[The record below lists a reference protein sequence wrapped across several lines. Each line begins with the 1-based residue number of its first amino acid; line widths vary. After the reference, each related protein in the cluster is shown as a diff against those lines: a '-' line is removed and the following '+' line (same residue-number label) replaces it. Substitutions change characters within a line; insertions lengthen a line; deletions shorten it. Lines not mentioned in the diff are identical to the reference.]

1 MIQYFC
7 RSSVNTVDFIF
18 LLCLPCVSVH
28 IYRLQLDVPVFLLY
42 LYTVVPGFVMT
53 LSVILRA
60 QWDGKDVTAA
70 LLVHFYILTLK
81 QQDWRLWWHE
91 CLVDS
96 LPRKVDAPSQ
106 GIAATS
112 ISAFAKSRYWY
123 LALKWFL
130 TYSSWNVNCHL
141 HIWVLCADF
150 FQPPLC
156 KKVLSIK
163 LYLGFSW
170 YRCVISF
177 HIHHCKVLEQRREKK
192 LCSVCVLHMVLSL
205 LRNIMMPS
213 WQ

>member
-60 QWDGKDVTAA
+60 QWDGNDVTAA

-81 QQDWRLWWHE
+81 QQDWRLWWHG

-141 HIWVLCADF
+141 HIWVLCADSF
-150 FQPPLC
+150 SAPPL
-156 KKVLSIK
+156 
-163 LYLGFSW
+163 
-170 YRCVISF
+170 
-177 HIHHCKVLEQRREKK
+177 
-192 LCSVCVLHMVLSL
+192 
-205 LRNIMMPS
+205 
-213 WQ
+213 